1 MTLSGSDRT
10 ARAGIRIDVEV
21 AARVIGPVWPLRSFI
36 AVNPLV
42 GLVDLGFETAAAQ
55 AQRWLRASCLPD
67 LGWLRTAHHAGRI
80 TDADLRASV
89 LARHPRLADDE
100 VSAFMTELLE
110 RPAARP
116 QVAPRSAA
124 PPSAVLCEGRLGTDL
139 ATTVDAMVATWCAAF
154 VEEGAAAWPMP
165 GRGAGLYGA
174 WRRLAPHDPGV
185 RRLVGRHARAEL
197 SRLPEHPEDAI
208 VEALEDLGV
217 PPESFRD
224 ELRGQLCRLPGWAGY
239 ARWRESWA
247 PYDDPAPRFSLVDL
261 VAVRLVHERLA
272 VRAAGAKPGAVVR
285 QDVHA
290 QPAGQGLD
298 EHAAVWLDAYER
310 HYRDD
315 LLTTM
320 ARPMPAPSVRRPAAQ
335 LVCCIDPRSEGLRRH
350 LEAVGDYE
358 TLGFAG
364 FFGMAIRFRALGAT
378 NSTAQCPVLVTPGV
392 SIDERP
398 VPGQERSAARHL
410 ARGETAAAAGSALHA
425 AKTGPGAAFTLAEI
439 SGWVNGP
446 VAAARTLRPRRRMR
460 AERRSGLHTA
470 PTVHAN
476 GDGLGFTLDEQV
488 LYAETALVTMGLTG
502 GFAPLVL
509 LCGHRGRTTNNP
521 HASALDCGACGGNP
535 GGPNARVA
543 AAVLNDTAVRASLR
557 ERSIDIPTSTWFLAG
572 EHDTTTD
579 TVTILDRHDIPAGLV
594 VAVAALERDLDRAGR
609 RLAAERVRALPG
621 GRDRRPATHVA
632 ARAHDWAEVRPEW
645 GLARNAAFIVGLRS
659 MTTGLDLG
667 CRTFLHSYDPAVD
680 PDGTALETILT
691 APMVVAQWINAQYY
705 FSTVDPDVFGAGDK
719 TLHNP
724 VGGVG
729 VLLGGGGD
737 LRAGLPRQSV
747 LVGDDPFHEPMRLL
761 TVVQAPLERIT
772 AIVARNDVL
781 RHLFDGGWVTLAAR
795 AHSAAPWQMR
805 CGDGWTPWQ
814 PAVRTDDDME
824 VPV

>member
-1 MTLSGSDRT
+1 MTFTGGGGA
-10 ARAGIRIDVEV
+10 ARARTRIDVEV

-36 AVNPLV
+36 AVNPLD
-42 GLVDLGFETAAAQ
+42 GLVELGFDAAVAQ
-55 AQRWLRASCLPD
+55 AQRWLRSRCLPD
-67 LGWLRTAHHAGRI
+67 LGWLRAAHQAGRI
-80 TDADLRASV
+80 TEADLRASV
-89 LARHPRLADDE
+89 LARQPSLGDDE
-100 VSAFMTELLE
+100 VAAFLSELLE
-110 RPAARP
+110 HPADAP
-116 QVAPRSAA
+116 APSPAPRTAA
-124 PPSAVLCEGRLGTDL
+124 ERCDERLGTQL
-139 ATTVDAMVATWCAAF
+139 AATVDAMVATWCAGF
-154 VEEGAAAWPMP
+154 VDEGAAAWPMP
-165 GRGAGLYGA
+165 GRSDGLYRA
-174 WRRLAPHDPGV
+174 WRRLAPHDPGL
-185 RRLVGRHARAEL
+185 RRLVGRHALAEL
-197 SRLPEHPEDAI
+197 RRLPEHPEDAI
-208 VEALEDLGV
+208 VEALDDLGV
-217 PPESFRD
+217 APESSRD

-239 ARWRESWA
+239 ARWREDWA
-247 PYDDPAPRFSLVDL
+247 APDDPAPRFSLVDL

-272 VRAAGAKPGAVVR
+272 VRAAGGKPGALVR
-285 QDVHA
+285 AIHP
-290 QPAGQGLD
+290 QPVGQEPD
-298 EHAAVWLDAYER
+298 DHAAVWLDAYER
-310 HYRDD
+310 HYRDE

-320 ARPMPAPSVRRPAAQ
+320 ARPTPAPSVRRPAAQ
-335 LVCCIDPRSEGLRRH
+335 LVCCIDARSEGLRRH

-364 FFGMAIRFRALGAT
+364 FFGMAIRFRPLGAT
-378 NSTAQCPVLVTPGV
+378 RSTAQCPVLVTPGV
-392 SIDERP
+392 SIEERP
-398 VPGQERSAARHL
+398 IPGQERPAERHL
-410 ARGETAAAAGSALHA
+410 ARREKSAAAGSALHA
-425 AKTGPGAAFTLAEI
+425 AKTGTGAAFTLAEV

-446 VAAARTLRPRRRMR
+446 VAAARTLRPRRRVR
-460 AERRSGLHTA
+460 AERRSRLRTA
-470 PTVHAN
+470 PTVHAS
-476 GDGLGFTLDEQV
+476 GDGLGFALDEQV

-543 AAVLNDTAVRASLR
+543 AAILNRSEVRAGLR
-557 ERSIDIPTSTWFLAG
+557 ERGIDIPPRTWFLAG

-579 TVTILDRHDIPAGLV
+579 TVVILDRHTVRPGLAG
-594 VAVAALERDLDRAGR
+594 AVLALEGDLTRAGR

-621 GRDRRPATHVA
+621 GRARRPAGHAA
-632 ARAHDWAEVRPEW
+632 ARANDWAEVRPEW
-645 GLARNAAFIVGLRS
+645 GLARNAAFVVGPRS
-659 MTTGLDLG
+659 MTVGLDLG

-691 APMVVAQWINAQYY
+691 APMVVAQWISAQYY

-747 LVGDDPFHEPMRLL
+747 LDGDNPYHEPMRLL

-772 AIVARNDVL
+772 AVVDRNDVL

-795 AHSAAPWQMR
+795 AHPAAPWQLR
-805 CGDGWTPWQ
+805 CGDGTWAPWQ
-814 PAVRTDDDME
+814 PAMQTDDHTE